1 MTAEDP
7 GTPVRSYSSEI
18 RGFEAA
24 TRTGADGQTLD
35 ESKYIVI
42 WKRVGDEWN
51 LHRDILQ

>member
-1 MTAEDP
+1 MTAEEP